1 MSYQEI
7 TILKNKWE
15 EETVQILKYDFITCQ
30 GQDLFP
36 LLSII
41 IKVDGIRFGIIFA
54 FQTTFQKY
62 LHCSAKG
69 KSFAYLFTALN
80 NHSFTQS
87 TILLYSYYV
96 PGPGLNTRQTLVSKA
111 GGPCPR
117 AFRVWW

>member
-69 KSFAYLFTALN
+69 KPFAYLFTALN